1 MLCRIGGIEC
11 ELPEEVVTYLRVN
24 RYRDSKRKNN
34 VISVRFTTAE
44 LQQLEKWHRTSDSWK
59 SFSVFLHD
67 ILLKALAEES
77 LSKVSTK
84 SRRRWW
90 K

>member
-24 RYRDSKRKNN
+24 RYRDAKRKNN
-34 VISVRFTTAE
+34 VVSIRFTTAE
-44 LQQLEKWHRTSDSWK
+44 LQQLEKWHRAADSWK